1 MDLGKVLENIMA
13 KPALLKRIGLVTLAL
28 LVVIDFFL
36 PRPYLHFV
44 WDSFP
49 GFSAV
54 YGFVSC
60 ILIIVVSKALGKL
73 WLLKPEDY
81 YDD

>member
-1 MDLGKVLENIMA
+1 MDLGKLLENMMA
-13 KPALLKRIGLVTLAL
+13 NPVLLRRIAWVTLAL
-28 LVVIDFFL
+28 LVVIDLFL
-36 PRPYLHFV
+36 PRPYLHFF
-44 WDSFP
+44 WDRIP

-73 WLLKPEDY
+73 WLSKPEDY

>member
-1 MDLGKVLENIMA
+1 MDLGKVLENMMSNTRR
-13 KPALLKRIGLVTLAL
+13 LKQIAYGALAL
-28 LVVIDFFL
+28 TVVIDFFI
-36 PRPYLHFV
+36 PRDHPHFF
-44 WDSFP
+44 WDNIP

-60 ILIIVVSKALGKL
+60 VLIIVVSKALGKL
-73 WLLKPEDY
+73 WLAKPEDY

>member
-1 MDLGKVLENIMA
+1 MDLGKILENVMA

-44 WDSFP
+44 WDSLP

>member
-1 MDLGKVLENIMA
+1 MDLGKMLENLMA
-13 KPALLKRIGLVTLAL
+13 QEVLLKRIAYVLLAL
-28 LVVIDFFL
+28 TVVIDFFL

-44 WDSFP
+44 WDKIP

-54 YGFVSC
+54 YGFISC

-73 WLLKPEDY
+73 WLSKPEDY

>member
-1 MDLGKVLENIMA
+1 MDLGKILENMMA
-13 KPALLKRIGLVTLAL
+13 KPALLKRIGWVTLAS

-36 PRPYLHFV
+36 PRPYLHFF
-44 WDSFP
+44 WDSLP